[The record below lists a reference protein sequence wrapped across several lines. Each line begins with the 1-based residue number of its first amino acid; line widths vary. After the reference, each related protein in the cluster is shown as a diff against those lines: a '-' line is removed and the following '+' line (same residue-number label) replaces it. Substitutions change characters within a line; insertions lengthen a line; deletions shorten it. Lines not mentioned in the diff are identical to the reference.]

1 MSVSKINSVSKEE
14 LEKLVKESITFSQVL
29 RTLGYREKG
38 GRPWNNLKKRLEEL
52 NIDTSHFKGRAHE
65 TSQTQK
71 YELSDILCENSTY
84 NSNNSLKRR
93 LLKEGLK
100 ENRCENPECGIT
112 EWLGKP
118 IVLQLHHINGVN
130 NDNRLENLQL
140 LCPNCHS
147 QTDNFAG
154 KNKY

>member
-29 RTLGYREKG
+29 RALGYHEKG

-52 NIDTSHFKGRAHE
+52 NIDTSHFKGRAHG
-65 TSQTQK
+65 TSQTKK

-112 EWLGKP
+112 EWLGKS